1 MDIYMKTI
9 IIGAAIVLGIIL
21 LCLYLPLYN
30 KRINKFSRGNK
41 FKLMAPYKF
50 FSMVIITIVLASSFI
65 LILPSPVDGGNAG
78 IDPDDDSQYDVISIK
93 ILVDLEVMDDIEIEQ
108 LRDEIERNN
117 IDVEI
122 IHTSTENI
130 NTDFYDIVLTKDKIV
145 TNLYFNDSLGRRES
159 IGVVNQILE
168 NLLNNNKF

>member
-1 MDIYMKTI
+1 
-9 IIGAAIVLGIIL
+9 
-21 LCLYLPLYN
+21 
-30 KRINKFSRGNK
+30 
-41 FKLMAPYKF
+41 
-50 FSMVIITIVLASSFI
+50 
-65 LILPSPVDGGNAG
+65 
-78 IDPDDDSQYDVISIK
+78 
-93 ILVDLEVMDDIEIEQ
+93 MDDIEIEQ